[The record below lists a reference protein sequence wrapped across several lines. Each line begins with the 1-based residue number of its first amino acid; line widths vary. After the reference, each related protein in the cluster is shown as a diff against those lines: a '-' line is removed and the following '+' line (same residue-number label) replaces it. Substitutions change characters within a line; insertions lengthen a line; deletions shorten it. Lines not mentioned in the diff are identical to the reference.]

1 MFEAKESSKV
11 TEDTALETEITHL
24 NADLERVVKDR
35 DIVQKQLTA
44 RLLPMHISLLIVFQL
59 LLYTS
64 LFAAYQWTEV
74 NRLERLL
81 TPSVENHEID
91 RNAGLK

>member
-1 MFEAKESSKV
+1 MA
-11 TEDTALETEITHL
+11 EDTALETEITHL
-24 NADLERVVKDR
+24 NADLEQVVRER

-44 RLLPMHISLLIVFQL
+44 RLLPVHIALVIVFQL

-64 LFAAYQWTEV
+64 AFAAYQWTKI
-74 NRLERLL
+74 NSLERL
-81 TPSVENHEID
+81 PSVENHEID

>member
-1 MFEAKESSKV
+1 MA
-11 TEDTALETEITHL
+11 EDIALETEITHL
-24 NADLERVVKDR
+24 NADLEQVVRER

-44 RLLPMHISLLIVFQL
+44 RLLPVHIALVIVFQL

-64 LFAAYQWTEV
+64 AFAAYQWTKI
-74 NRLERLL
+74 NSLERL
-81 TPSVENHEID
+81 PSVENHEID

>member
-1 MFEAKESSKV
+1 MFEAKEPSKV
-11 TEDTALETEITHL
+11 TEDTAHETEITHL
-24 NADLERVVKDR
+24 KADLEQVVNDR

-44 RLLPMHISLLIVFQL
+44 RLLPMHISLLIIFQL

-81 TPSVENHEID
+81 TPSVENHEIARD
-91 RNAGLK
+91 AGLK

>member
-1 MFEAKESSKV
+1 M
-11 TEDTALETEITHL
+11 TEDTAHETEITHL
-24 NADLERVVKDR
+24 KADLEQVVNDR

-44 RLLPMHISLLIVFQL
+44 RLLPMHISLLIIFQL

-81 TPSVENHEID
+81 TPSVENHEIARD
-91 RNAGLK
+91 AGLK

>member
-1 MFEAKESSKV
+1 M
-11 TEDTALETEITHL
+11 TEDTAPETEITHL
-24 NADLERVVKDR
+24 NADLEQVVRER

-44 RLLPMHISLLIVFQL
+44 RLLPVHISLFIILQL

-74 NRLERLL
+74 NRLERLI

-91 RNAGLK
+91 RNTGLK